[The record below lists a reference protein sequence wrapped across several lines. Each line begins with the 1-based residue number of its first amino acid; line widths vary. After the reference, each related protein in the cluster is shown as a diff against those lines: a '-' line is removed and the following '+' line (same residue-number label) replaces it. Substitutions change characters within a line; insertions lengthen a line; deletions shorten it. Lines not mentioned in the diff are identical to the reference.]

1 VILTDDM
8 IDTAGTITRGVE
20 ALRKE
25 GCNPDIY
32 VVATHGIFSNQAVER
47 MVKANFTEVVV
58 TDSLPISAEKQF
70 KGLKILSAAE
80 LLGEAIRRNYENQSI
95 SSLFD

>member
-1 VILTDDM
+1 M
-8 IDTAGTITRGVE
+8 I
-20 ALRKE
+20 
-25 GCNPDIY
+25 
-32 VVATHGIFSNQAVER
+32 
-47 MVKANFTEVVV
+47 KANFAEVVV
-58 TDSLPISAEKQF
+58 TDSLPIPAGKQF